1 VLFRSHRSI
10 VVVHVCWFCCLLLI
24 CFVALLFVMLDCR
37 HRLPCRKQVVS
48 KLRAQRC
55 VLNCLTSFS
64 TLMGPLHVLLCQLWR
79 HPAVILLFVK
89 IFSNREIW
97 SSLYP
102 FYPSEKPDSKNS
114 WRKPKN
120 TRFTL
125 LQLEPLVI
133 SPSLPW
139 NGFLSCS
146 LLRPSV
152 HPFFIA
158 QIWSFAEIPS
168 VLNCCRF
175 FISINI
181 VSFLVPWCISESQPS
196 RPAID
201 GRGRANA
208 ASLNVEWTSAGRTLS
223 CIYSEI
229 IRWKGYPSFLC
240 HIVEAMFMQMLGLA
254 WRKGGRSLH
263 VWQVWVL
270 GWLIFQQQVE
280 KFLGFRG
287 VPICC
292 GCGCLLF
299 VSGCRSF
306 CC

>member
-114 WRKPKN
+114 WRKPKYASSQWHFGVLSAS
-120 TRFTL
+120 TPITL
-125 LQLEPLVI
+125 PIHCNSVSSSSKSRQFPI
-133 SPSLPW
+133 SDF
-139 NGFLSCS
+139 NENLS
-146 LLRPSV
+146 RQIQM
-152 HPFFIA
+152 HPAF
-158 QIWSFAEIPS
+158 
-168 VLNCCRF
+168 
-175 FISINI
+175 
-181 VSFLVPWCISESQPS
+181 QPFN
-196 RPAID
+196 D
-201 GRGRANA
+201 
-208 ASLNVEWTSAGRTLS
+208 
-223 CIYSEI
+223 
-229 IRWKGYPSFLC
+229 
-240 HIVEAMFMQMLGLA
+240 
-254 WRKGGRSLH
+254 
-263 VWQVWVL
+263 
-270 GWLIFQQQVE
+270 
-280 KFLGFRG
+280 
-287 VPICC
+287 
-292 GCGCLLF
+292 
-299 VSGCRSF
+299 
-306 CC
+306 